1 MITMIETI
9 TEIKQFNF
17 QLLRFTGEL
26 RKRYSEVN
34 QDLKV
39 MSDVIL
45 KHAILGGTLEQHV
58 LKIIT

>member
-17 QLLRFTGEL
+17 QILRFTGEL

-45 KHAILGGTLEQHV
+45 KHAILGGTLEQHF

>member
-9 TEIKQFNF
+9 TETKQFNF
-17 QLLRFTGEL
+17 QILRFTGEL

>member
-17 QLLRFTGEL
+17 QILRFTDEL

-45 KHAILGGTLEQHV
+45 KHAILGGTLEQHA